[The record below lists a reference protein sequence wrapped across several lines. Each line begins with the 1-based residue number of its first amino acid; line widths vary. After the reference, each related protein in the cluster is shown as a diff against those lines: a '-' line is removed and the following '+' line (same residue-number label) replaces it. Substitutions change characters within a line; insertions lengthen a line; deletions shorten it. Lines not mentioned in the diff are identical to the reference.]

1 MYDPEIR
8 MIYDKSFKEY
18 KIIER
23 FNDHSYIFYSWIH
36 SPIALASER
45 DTKDKRM
52 EFIFKNMYFN
62 FSSSLDEIESEN
74 KGVVRC
80 KTYINL
86 LVMSSHENSVI
97 IENFTQ
103 FDVRVNKIIKQSI
116 VSDKLL
122 NITLPFK
129 TLDWYKLYIEFVN
142 EFLNKESTNCEHL
155 DTQKQLER

>member
-1 MYDPEIR
+1 
-8 MIYDKSFKEY
+8 
-18 KIIER
+18 
-23 FNDHSYIFYSWIH
+23 
-36 SPIALASER
+36 
-45 DTKDKRM
+45 
-52 EFIFKNMYFN
+52 
-62 FSSSLDEIESEN
+62 
-74 KGVVRC
+74 
-80 KTYINL
+80 
-86 LVMSSHENSVI
+86 MSSHENSVI

-155 DTQKQLER
+155 DTQKQIER